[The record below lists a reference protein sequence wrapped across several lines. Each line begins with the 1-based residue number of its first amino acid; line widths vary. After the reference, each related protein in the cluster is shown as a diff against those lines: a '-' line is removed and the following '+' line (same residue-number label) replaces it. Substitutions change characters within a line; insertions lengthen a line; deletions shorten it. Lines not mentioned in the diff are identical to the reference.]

1 MKSTILGSRLEFL
14 FKELLA
20 EAARSV
26 AKREQVIE
34 WAQAL
39 IDAIRK
45 SPRPSRQD

>member
-1 MKSTILGSRLEFL
+1 MKNSILASRLEFL
-14 FKELLA
+14 FKELVA

-26 AKREQVIE
+26 AKREEVLE

-45 SPRPSRQD
+45 SPRPTREN